1 MSDSDDCQS
10 MQMKNPNIGRR
21 TYLLTYSQA
30 NREKFPTRE
39 CFGSVMER
47 YFNEGKSKANVEF
60 WACCLEEHKNGG
72 QHYYLCLKL
81 SAPKK
86 SKAVKDR
93 ITSEQGI
100 IVNFSDKHDQYIVAY
115 RYLCNHDKDIFHGP
129 NHPDLQNA
137 KSTRTEKSTKAYRKS
152 HKGKSNKSGEQPANN
167 TQRKARQLSN
177 EDVAH
182 IIVRNDIKREKKLFA
197 LAKKRNNEGESDLFN
212 FILAKSSRSIS
223 ELMVNTWKQE
233 NVSSE
238 LEREKSL
245 RSDLARE
252 KLKQPCATGCD
263 DKLWLACAV
272 EVLTKNG
279 IQQAAFAASVREAL
293 IKGRGKF
300 RNILIVGPA
309 NCAKTVMLKPLETIF
324 HVFSNPSNDKYAW
337 IGADSAEVILLQDFR
352 WDRETISW
360 RDLLLLLEGETVKLP
375 APKNQ
380 YAADVVIYKDTPIF
394 ATSKVKVRYRGTY
407 NASDERETEMMSV
420 RWNVVEFHHHI
431 AQNEQKYVPPCE

>member
-1 MSDSDDCQS
+1 MSDSDDCHS
-10 MQMKNPNIGRR
+10 MQMKNPNISRR
-21 TYLLTYSQA
+21 TYLSTYSQA
-30 NREKFPTRE
+30 NREKFPTRQ

-47 YFNEGKSKANVEF
+47 YFNEGKSKANAEF

-115 RYLCNHDKDIFHGP
+115 RYLCKHDKDIFHSP

-137 KSTRTEKSTKAYRKS
+137 KSTRTEKSTKAYCESR
-152 HKGKSNKSGEQPANN
+152 KGKSNKSGEQPANN

-177 EDVAH
+177 EDVAR
-182 IIVRNDIKREKKLFA
+182 IIVRNDIKRENELFA

-233 NVSSE
+233 NASSE

-252 KLKQPCATGCD
+252 KLKQPCTTGCD

-337 IGADSAEVILLQDFR
+337 IGADSADVIILQDFR

-360 RDLLLLLEGETVKLP
+360 RDLLLLLEGEAVKLP
-375 APKNQ
+375 ALK
-380 YAADVVIYKDTPIF
+380 
-394 ATSKVKVRYRGTY
+394 TSMPLMLLFTKTRLFLQQVKVKSGT
-407 NASDERETEMMSV
+407 
-420 RWNVVEFHHHI
+420 VEHTTRVM
-431 AQNEQKYVPPCE
+431 NEKRR